1 MKRNYRTLAAWFAM
15 ASAST
20 VALGQGEAPESNDA
34 ALEEIVVTARKVEER
49 LQEVPLSIRAFSG
62 EALQAAGIMNVTDLA
77 AATPG
82 LAYATDLGRTAERPV
97 VRGISSLRPEAA
109 QPVSV
114 FLDGAYVR
122 DGVLSLMLED
132 VQRVEVVKGPQSALY
147 GRASYAGAINVVS
160 KRPSEALEAR
170 VTATAAE
177 DGHYEAFGVL
187 SGPLV
192 GDRLLGRVSIKHYE
206 FGGQYTNRLTGNE
219 IGDEETNQIEAALT
233 FKASESLEIR
243 LQAGWKEDRDGLLL
257 GVARPVPTVAT
268 VGGVPTITSL
278 NGTSNVANG
287 STCNGRVIA
296 IAANNPATGQPDPAI
311 TVPATTL
318 LNGWPCGARNAPG
331 DLLVSRNEADLADY
345 TDPRTGKR
353 YGDIAGLAREQVRA
367 TLTVDWSF
375 GDGYQLTAQTGY
387 MDRDQQLGTDQ
398 SYNGTRFAVTGTP
411 WTTFDDDKLQT
422 LSQEIRLVSP
432 RDQSLRWLAGAFY
445 YEEDFEGITTGVIRR
460 GPAPTFTVT
469 AAPTRLSSPR
479 TVDNYAAF
487 GQIELDATDQL
498 TLSAEL
504 RYNWERTRF
513 GDDTPLGTAIVTTDR
528 FTLGQPVIVNVPV
541 TEKSWAPRLS
551 ATYKLSDDLMFYA
564 QVAEGFKGGGI
575 NVSAGTPASQV
586 EYVGEEVR
594 SYEAGMKS
602 EWFNNR
608 LRANV
613 ALFWNDLDNLQL
625 SQAVISQNPVTA
637 LFESITVISNVGKA
651 RTRGL
656 ELELDAALGNGMRAG
671 ISYAFTDAK
680 ALRGFEITN
689 GNAFAGNQSVD
700 GAELPRSPKHSG
712 AAYFAASLPLNFG
725 SELSWDSRIDVLY
738 ESRRYAEIQNLIWA
752 DPRTRVNLSTSI
764 GNERWEVTAW
774 VRNLTNAKESVNGF
788 RYLDPVTFR
797 RTAVDWLPRL
807 RQVGVTATLS
817 F

>member
-1 MKRNYRTLAAWFAM
+1 MNMNYRTLATWLAV

-20 VALGQGEAPESNDA
+20 AALGQGAPRESEDV

-49 LQEVPLSIRAFSG
+49 LQDVPLSVRAFSG
-62 EALQAAGIMNVTDLA
+62 DALQDAGIVNVTDLA

-97 VRGISSLRPEAA
+97 VRGISALRPEAA

-160 KRPSEALEAR
+160 NRPGETLEAR
-170 VTATAAE
+170 LSATAAE
-177 DGHYEAFGVL
+177 DGQYEAFGVL

-192 GDRLLGRVSIKHYE
+192 GDRLLGRISVKHYE

-219 IGDEETNQIEAALT
+219 IGDEETDQVEAALT
-233 FKASESLEIR
+233 FKASDSLEIR
-243 LQAGWKEDRDGLLL
+243 LQGGWKEDRDGLLL

-268 VGGVPTITSL
+268 VNGVPTITAS
-278 NGTSNVANG
+278 NDTSNVADG
-287 STCNGRVIA
+287 ATCNGRVVDIT
-296 IAANNPATGQPDPAI
+296 ANNAVTGQPDPAVA
-311 TVPATTL
+311 VPATTI
-318 LNGWPCGARNAPG
+318 LNGWPCGARGAPG
-331 DLLVSRNEADLADY
+331 DELVSRNEADLADY
-345 TDPRTGKR
+345 TDPRTGRR
-353 YGDIAGLAREQVRA
+353 YGNIAGLAREQWRA

-387 MDRDQQLGTDQ
+387 FDRDQQLGTDQ
-398 SYNGTRFAVTGTP
+398 SYNGARFAITGTP
-411 WTTFDDDKLQT
+411 WTTFDDDQLKT
-422 LSQEIRLVSP
+422 LSQEIRLSSP
-432 RDQSLRWLAGAFY
+432 RDDALRWLVGAFY
-445 YEEDFEGITTGVIRR
+445 YEEDFEGITTSVIQR
-460 GPAPTFTVT
+460 GPAPAFTVT
-469 AAPTRLSSPR
+469 AAPTRLLSPR
-479 TVDNYAAF
+479 TVDNYAGF
-487 GQIELDATDQL
+487 GQVEFVASDRL

-504 RYNWERTRF
+504 RYNREKTRF

-528 FTLGQPVIVNVPV
+528 FTLGQPVIVNVPI
-541 TEKSWAPRLS
+541 TEESWAPRIS
-551 ATYKLSDDLMFYA
+551 ATYKPTDELMFYA
-564 QVAEGFKGGGI
+564 QAAEGFKGGGI

-586 EYVGEEVR
+586 EYDGEDVR
-594 SYEAGMKS
+594 SYEIGMKS
-602 EWFNNR
+602 EWLDNR

-625 SQAVISQNPVTA
+625 SQAVVSRNPVTA
-637 LFESITVISNVGKA
+637 LFESITVISNVGTA

-656 ELELDAALGNGMRAG
+656 ELELDAALGAG
-671 ISYAFTDAK
+671 WRGGLTYAYTDAK

-689 GNAFAGNQSVD
+689 GNAFGGNQSVD
-700 GAELPRSPKHSG
+700 GAELPRSPEHSA
-712 AAYFAASLPLNFG
+712 AAYLSARVPLSFG
-725 SELSWDSRIDVLY
+725 PELSWNSRIDVLY

-752 DPRTRVNLSTSI
+752 DPRTRVNLSTSL
-764 GNERWEVTAW
+764 GNDRWQVTAW
-774 VRNLTNAKESVNGF
+774 VRNLTNAKEAVNGF

-807 RQVGVTATLS
+807 RQVGMTATLS